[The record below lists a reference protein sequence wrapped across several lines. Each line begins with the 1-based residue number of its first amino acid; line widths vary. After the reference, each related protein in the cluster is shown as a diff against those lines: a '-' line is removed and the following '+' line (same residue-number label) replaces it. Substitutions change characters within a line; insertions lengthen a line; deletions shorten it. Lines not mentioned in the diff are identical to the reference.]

1 MAASFTEAMPSITSP
16 SDGMVSP
23 ASTMTTSPTFRLV
36 PGTVL
41 YFSRPGPV
49 SSLAWVSVRVLRS
62 ESACA
67 LPRPSAI
74 ASEKFANKTV
84 NHSHST
90 IWNSKPICSPP
101 VTRSRSKMIV
111 VSAVTTS
118 STNMTGFLI
127 RVRGSSFTK
136 ADPMAGTTILT
147 SKSADTGMRLRMSEV
162 SMEVTPKRRRSECCL
177 GNHREML
184 DDRTKRERRK
194 EGEAADD
201 HDHPDDEPD
210 EQAAGRREG
219 SGGSRDRL
227 LGYERTG
234 DRHCRNDHPEAAD
247 EHRDC
252 PREIVEHRVGGDASE
267 SRSVVVGARSVEIEH
282 L

>member
-127 RVRGSSFTK
+127 KVRGSSFTK
-136 ADPMAGTTILT
+136 ADPMAGSTILG
-147 SKSADTGMRLRMSEV
+147 SNSADTGICLRICEV
-162 SMEVTPKRRRSECCL
+162 SIEVTP
-177 GNHREML
+177 
-184 DDRTKRERRK
+184 KRERRK
-194 EGEAADD
+194 ESEAADD

-227 LGYERTG
+227 LGCERAG

-267 SRSVVVGARSVEIEH
+267 SRSVVAGARSVEIEH